1 MKLPNDPVSIDN
13 AIIMKKSRRF
23 PLLIDPQDQ
32 ALIYIKNLESNRK
45 LLILKPS
52 TPAQEVLFKL
62 ETCLQLG
69 MPVLL

>member
-32 ALIYIKNLESNRK
+32 AYIWIKNLEANRK

-52 TPAQEVLFKL
+52 
-62 ETCLQLG
+62 
-69 MPVLL
+69 MPSQ